1 MKKFYEEPSV
11 EITVVG
17 TEDVI
22 LASDGASDEAAV
34 LFDVGGF
41 FNF

>member
-11 EITVVG
+11 EVTVVG

-22 LASDGASDEAAV
+22 LASGPEDTETS
-34 LFDVGGF
+34 LFFDVNSLF
-41 FNF
+41 